1 MCSYSLNESI
11 QKDFKHVPDLPLN
24 LLIHSSKDIDRHT
37 ELKVATEK
45 VFPSKIEEVK
55 DEIEDYN

>member
-1 MCSYSLNESI
+1 LNESI